1 MLLETYLKVALLKAA
16 EFVRYPACVVKQL
29 VNIAAMKVK
38 TANVVNF
45 LIIIVCLEAT
55 NVKNKTSPFMRRLE
69 VHYAVNL
76 SNSFIEDLEK
86 VGKFY
91 EKHKSYI
98 KSKSKKNLEEV

>member
-1 MLLETYLKVALLKAA
+1 MY
-16 EFVRYPACVVKQL
+16 
-29 VNIAAMKVK
+29 
-38 TANVVNF
+38 
-45 LIIIVCLEAT
+45 
-55 NVKNKTSPFMRRLE
+55 KNKTSSFLRRLK

-98 KSKSKKNLEEV
+98 KSKSKNNMEEV

>member
-1 MLLETYLKVALLKAA
+1 MG
-16 EFVRYPACVVKQL
+16 VRFQIYKKR
-29 VNIAAMKVK
+29 NIG
-38 TANVVNF
+38 
-45 LIIIVCLEAT
+45 I
-55 NVKNKTSPFMRRLE
+55 

-98 KSKSKKNLEEV
+98 KSKSKRKLEEA

>member
-1 MLLETYLKVALLKAA
+1 MTVGLK
-16 EFVRYPACVVKQL
+16 E
-29 VNIAAMKVK
+29 
-38 TANVVNF
+38 
-45 LIIIVCLEAT
+45 
-55 NVKNKTSPFMRRLE
+55 KNKTGNNDENTNNSRS

-91 EKHKSYI
+91 EKHKRYI

>member
-1 MLLETYLKVALLKAA
+1 MY
-16 EFVRYPACVVKQL
+16 
-29 VNIAAMKVK
+29 
-38 TANVVNF
+38 
-45 LIIIVCLEAT
+45 
-55 NVKNKTSPFMRRLE
+55 KNKTSSFLRRLE

-98 KSKSKKNLEEV
+98 KPKSKKNLEEA

>member
-1 MLLETYLKVALLKAA
+1 MMTAGLKQKKEGQKDDDIDLSH
-16 EFVRYPACVVKQL
+16 F
-29 VNIAAMKVK
+29 
-38 TANVVNF
+38 
-45 LIIIVCLEAT
+45 
-55 NVKNKTSPFMRRLE
+55 

-98 KSKSKKNLEEV
+98 KSKSKRKLEEA